1 MAEQLLRVG
10 VITSPH
16 GIRGEV
22 NVYPT
27 TDEPDMFEEWET
39 LLLRRRSGDT
49 LLHIEGVKY
58 FKKMVILK
66 FTEIR
71 DRNEAELLR
80 EAELYIERSQA
91 RECGEHENFVADLIG
106 MEVVTEDGERFGVC
120 TDVFET
126 GANDVYE
133 IRRENG
139 QTVLLPAIRS
149 CILSADPETN
159 RMTVKVPEG
168 LL

>member
-1 MAEQLLRVG
+1 MAEDLLRVG

-16 GIRGEV
+16 GVRGEV

-39 LLLRRRSGDT
+39 LILRQQGKDR
-49 LLHIEGVKY
+49 LLHVEGVKY

-66 FTEIR
+66 FEEIS
-71 DRNEAELLR
+71 DRNETELLR
-80 EAELYIERSQA
+80 EAELYIERSQS
-91 RECGEHENFVADLIG
+91 RECGEHENFVVDLIG
-106 MEVVTEDGERFGVC
+106 MDVVTEDGTHFGVC
-120 TDVFET
+120 TDVLET

-133 IRRENG
+133 VTRDSGEK
-139 QTVLLPAIRS
+139 VLLPAIRS
-149 CILSADPETN
+149 CILSAEPEEN
-159 RMTVKVPEG
+159 RMTVRIPEG